1 VLYDRIE
8 RNRRATV
15 LLFAG
20 FAVVVLALSVALDA
34 LFVGGGPAFAGVL
47 SGIIMVG
54 AVLFAWF
61 AADRVVLSAMGAR
74 EPNLSVREERLAVD
88 VIEELSIG
96 AGIPQPKV
104 YIVDDPAPNAF
115 ATGRS
120 PDKGVVG
127 FTSGLLRTMNRHEL
141 EAVAAHEVSHITN
154 RDSMVGVV
162 AAVLVGLVLVVS
174 RVAFRMLL
182 YGGGRGGRRSGGGR
196 GGGGQGQIIILALAL
211 VFLVLAPIFAM
222 LLRFAVSR
230 RRESL
235 ADVSAVR
242 LTHNPEAMISALEK
256 LDADHQQVRVGSGMA
271 AHLWIE
277 EPVGDARSSRES
289 WLDRVL
295 RTHPPI
301 PERIKALRGVA
312 GELGYR

>member
-1 VLYDRIE
+1 MLYDQIE
-8 RNRRATV
+8 RNRRATI

-20 FAVVVLALSVALDA
+20 FTLVVVALSFALDA
-34 LFVGGGPAFAGVL
+34 LFLGGGPAVAGVL
-47 SGIIMVG
+47 ATLILMG

-61 AADRVVLSAMGAR
+61 AADRVVLAAMGAR
-74 EPNLSVREERLAVD
+74 EPNPQVREERLAVD
-88 VIEELSIG
+88 VVEELSIG
-96 AGIPQPKV
+96 AGIPPPKV
-104 YIVDDPAPNAF
+104 YIVDDTAPNAF

-127 FTSGLLRTMNRHEL
+127 FTSGLLHSMNRHEL
-141 EAVAAHEVSHITN
+141 SAVAAHEVSHITN

-162 AAVLVGLVLVVS
+162 AAVLVGLVLVVC

-182 YGGGRGGRRSGGGR
+182 YGGGRGGRRSGGG
-196 GGGGQGQIIILALAL
+196 GGGGGAQLVLLAVAL
-211 VFLVLAPIFAM
+211 VFLVLAPLFAM

-230 RRESL
+230 RRERL

-242 LTHNPEAMISALEK
+242 LTHNPQAMISALEK
-256 LDADHQQVRVGSGMA
+256 LDADHQQVRVGTGMA

-277 EPVGDARSSRES
+277 EPIGDRRSPRES
-289 WLDRVL
+289 WLDKLL

-301 PERIKALRGVA
+301 PERIEALRAVA
-312 GELGYR
+312 GELGPR